1 MKKTAI
7 IAVIVAAII
16 AAACLVA
23 VPSADAAPLKAGSAC
38 TRCESPSV
46 SIPYIEDV
54 TTSGK
59 SFTAFIA
66 VCGKD
71 AKVKSAKVTVI
82 DRKSGKR
89 VHVDRLGVHTWAF
102 RGKLNRDYKVTVK
115 AKGAKAK
122 SIGYRVY

>member
-7 IAVIVAAII
+7 IAVIIAAIV

-23 VPSADAAPLKAGSAC
+23 VPRADAAPLKAGSAC
-38 TRCESPSV
+38 TRCQSATV

-71 AKVKSAKVTVI
+71 KAMKGAKVTVI
-82 DRKSGKR
+82 DRKTSKR

-102 RGKLNRDYKVTVK
+102 RGKLNRDYKVVVK
-115 AKGAKAK
+115 AKGQKARA
-122 SIGYRVY
+122 IGYRVY

>member
-7 IAVIVAAII
+7 IAVIVAAIV

-38 TRCESPSV
+38 TRCQSASV
-46 SIPYIEDV
+46 SLPYVEDV
-54 TTSGK
+54 DVSGK

-71 AKVKSAKVTVI
+71 KAMKGAKVTVL

-115 AKGAKAK
+115 TKGQKSR